1 MGLLNSSITRYQG
14 SLGSALV
21 KLAYRRKKQQGV
33 QEEIMPGKR
42 SESSILVILV
52 WTIGLLIFSA
62 IFSWLLFTRI
72 LNALHTFVAVW
83 LLLTGITML
92 VRKSVFTNSLERLSL
107 SRLFMANWLGLA
119 IAINMSAHQL
129 DMHKGLSVA
138 GGYGFSAALLISILT
153 AIAMPAIFR
162 RKRRFSPQA
171 GVYQRVADR
180 WNCDV
185 ADITSQS
192 EGLLLSLPSARTSS
206 LLLALRGTELM
217 TSHRFDFARVQF
229 ALTST
234 LIPWIYGVQCLMQLY
249 GMKSG
254 STETIPVF
262 PPELLALLIASHS
275 LYLASEWVCHTP
287 LTGDA
292 EIHVG
297 VPTLADE
304 ALASLLSSITHV
316 ETMIR
321 SIERNNASQLQGTQD
336 LLVVLGRMVER
347 LSQQQGRGTDS
358 METAIRS
365 LCEKL
370 DYLERNISVQERNAD
385 AISRM
390 LRKAES
396 NLRR

>member
-1 MGLLNSSITRYQG
+1 
-14 SLGSALV
+14 
-21 KLAYRRKKQQGV
+21 
-33 QEEIMPGKR
+33 MPGKR
-42 SESSILVILV
+42 SESSVLMILA
-52 WTIGLLIFSA
+52 WTIGLLSVSA
-62 IFSWLLFTRI
+62 IFSWLLFTRA
-72 LNALHTFVAVW
+72 LNALYTFVAIW
-83 LLLTGITML
+83 LLLTGITLL

-119 IAINMSAHQL
+119 IAINVSSHQL
-129 DMHKGLSVA
+129 ATHKGLSVV
-138 GGYGFSAALLISILT
+138 GGYCFSAALLMSLLT
-153 AIAMPAIFR
+153 AIAMPVIFR
-162 RKRRFSPQA
+162 RKRHFSPQA

-180 WNCDV
+180 WGCDV
-185 ADITSQS
+185 ADITSRS
-192 EGLLLSLPSARTSS
+192 EGLLFSLPSARTSF
-206 LLLALRGTELM
+206 LLQAMRGTELM
-217 TSHRFDFARVQF
+217 TSHKLDFARVQF

-249 GMKSG
+249 EMKSG
-254 STETIPVF
+254 STEILPVF
-262 PPELLALLIASHS
+262 PAELLALLIASHIF
-275 LYLASEWVCHTP
+275 YLGSEWVCHTP
-287 LTGDA
+287 LSSDA

-297 VPTLADE
+297 APTLADE
-304 ALASLLSSITHV
+304 ALSSLLGSIKHV

-347 LSQQQGRGTDS
+347 MSQQQGRGSDS

-396 NLRR
+396 NFRR